1 MLIIARIDFISEICL
16 IHSHAANGLLESRS
30 RTKSHCPALHKHART
45 HTHANTHTDLPISL
59 ISTVPAARV
68 PSVQDT
74 DLKGHSVSPLSPEKC
89 QLANPARLSPDCLSE
104 QSAPVWL
111 LKTSKKKKII
121 QTEVNTSLTKL
132 LFMSRLSMWVLSLW
146 NCVTQQTE
154 LKQMESTVNPALLL
168 SHFAYWSRRLGNAQ
182 KALLFDFDSRSSL
195 LANNMH
201 FRGEGEGTQG
211 TRTVRRG
218 RGGFW
223 MFWWWP
229 WHD

>member
-45 HTHANTHTDLPISL
+45 HMQTHTRISL
-59 ISTVPAARV
+59 SLL
-68 PSVQDT
+68 SVLSLQR
-74 DLKGHSVSPLSPEKC
+74 VSPRCRTQIWKVTACRPCRQRNVSWPIRRGSVPTVSLNN
-89 QLANPARLSPDCLSE
+89 QL
-104 QSAPVWL
+104 QSGCW
-111 LKTSKKKKII
+111 KHQKKKII